1 MGEYRMKNT
10 WIVLAKIIV
19 FILFVGLVIFGQRT
33 VGRGYLLIQLIG
45 LAGIVLMLWDY
56 NRKFV

>member
-1 MGEYRMKNT
+1 MKNT

>member
-10 WIVLAKIIV
+10 WIVLAKMIV